1 MAGAQ
6 VAAPRRRLA
15 GCVAYDGRV
24 MPPAGAD
31 DWIGL
36 SADPLPFGAA
46 ADWAVLPRCG
56 AVVVFSG
63 TARDHST
70 GRAGV
75 RALEYEAYEEQAL
88 PRMQAIAA
96 EARVRWPELGRLA
109 LLHRTGPVPLGTSA
123 VVVVASAPHRGEA
136 FDAARFAID
145 ALKATVPIWKRET
158 WDGGESWGLE
168 AQHLVELDQI
178 EQVDPLEQVRSVD
191 DLSETRS

>member
-1 MAGAQ
+1 
-6 VAAPRRRLA
+6 
-15 GCVAYDGRV
+15 

-96 EARVRWPELGRLA
+96 EARARWPELGRLA